1 MKKYKLPTP
10 FLFSVCLL
18 FSAGILY
25 HFLSNSSDVG
35 PYRCTTQLF
44 QESRPTRTGE
54 KPVQVSVS
62 MNVLQQD
69 KEGGFFSVTGIVE
82 ANNETYNLNRTIYF
96 SQPSKSEYGMKQLTL
111 INVAVY
117 SDDTTP
123 EKLWVEQILPQ
134 DKNKVYHIETKRI
147 NDNTVMISAPSSLHL
162 LCVMR

>member
-1 MKKYKLPTP
+1 MKKNKSLT
-10 FLFSVCLL
+10 LFIFSACLL
-18 FSAGILY
+18 FSAGMLY
-25 HFLSNSSDVG
+25 HFLSTSSDVG

-44 QESRPTRTGE
+44 QESRPTYKGE

-69 KEGGFFSVTGIVE
+69 KEGGFFSVSGIVE

-96 SQPSKSEYGMKQLTL
+96 SQPSKSEHGMKQLTL

-123 EKLWVEQILPQ
+123 EELWVGQILPQ
-134 DKNKVYHIETKRI
+134 DEDKVYHIETKRV
-147 NDNTVMISAPSSLHL
+147 NDNTVIISAPSALHL